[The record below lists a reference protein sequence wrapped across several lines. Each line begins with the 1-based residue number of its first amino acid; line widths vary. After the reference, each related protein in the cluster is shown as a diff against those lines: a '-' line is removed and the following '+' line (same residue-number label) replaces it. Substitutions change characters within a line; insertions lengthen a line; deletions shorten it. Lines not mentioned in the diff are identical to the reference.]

1 MPCLQQEHKSAKQ
14 LVRFSLIIQQ
24 LTGFPL
30 TPAAANITLCP
41 TPATVSGDCVA
52 SASSE
57 SSVGTHRSVAD
68 VEWEQLAEHSHS
80 CVRQLVV
87 KPVSLT
93 GSHKASVRL
102 QLSSPTPTKPKILL
116 AGTSCRLEAYKEQ
129 TRRSIL
135 HTSYQL

>member
-1 MPCLQQEHKSAKQ
+1 MP
-14 LVRFSLIIQQ
+14 
-24 LTGFPL
+24 
-30 TPAAANITLCP
+30 
-41 TPATVSGDCVA
+41 

-68 VEWEQLAEHSHS
+68 VEWEQLAEHLHS

-102 QLSSPTPTKPKILL
+102 QLSSPIPTKPKTLL
-116 AGTSCRLEAYKEQ
+116 AGTSCRLEAYKKQ
-129 TRRSIL
+129 T
-135 HTSYQL
+135 